1 MKRLLGYI
9 CTPLFHLHYFL
20 VFVLIH
26 PLQVI
31 SYNLI
36 GDNARRK
43 VIDVLNYLLVN
54 GLYIMGIKPKFI
66 GTENIPNN
74 DRPII
79 IVANHQSLYD
89 IPPVGY
95 IFRKHYAKFIAKVE
109 LGKNIPSISYN
120 LRKGQSALIDR
131 NKGSQSVK
139 EIFKV
144 GKHIEANNYA
154 VCIFPEGTRGKTG
167 NVRTFMPAGINTL
180 LRAAPSAVIIPMAIK
195 GHSQLVEKGM
205 YPLKF
210 GQAISYTIMEPI
222 EPKGRDINE
231 LVLELQQMIKEK
243 VES

>member
-1 MKRLLGYI
+1 MKSLLGYI
-9 CTPLFHLHYFL
+9 CTPFFHLHYFL
-20 VFVLIH
+20 VFVFIH

-43 VIDVLNYLLVN
+43 IVDVLNYLLVN
-54 GLYIMGIKPKFI
+54 GLYIMGIKPKVV
-66 GTENIPNN
+66 GRENIPNY

-89 IPPVGY
+89 IPPVGH
-95 IFRKHYAKFIAKVE
+95 IFRKHYAKFIAKAE

-131 NKGSQSVK
+131 NKGAQSVK

-144 GKHIEANNYA
+144 GRHIEANNYA
-154 VCIFPEGTRGKTG
+154 VCIFPEGTRSKTG
-167 NVRTFMPAGINTL
+167 SVRTFMPAGINTL

-195 GHSQLVEKGM
+195 GHSQLLEKGM

-222 EPKGRDINE
+222 EPKGRDVNE